1 MKNNNNSG
9 AQRPQASSISPQN
22 QQRSSWSLILGAA
35 FLMAT
40 SAVGP
45 GFLTQTTVFTQTL
58 GASFA
63 FVILVSI
70 ILDIGAQLNIWRVI
84 VVSKKRAQD
93 IANELLP
100 GLGAAIA
107 GAVALGGLAFNIG
120 NLGGAGLGVNVLFPA
135 VTPIAGAAMSAVIA
149 ITLFLLKDAG
159 RMMDRFAIFMGGALI
174 AMTLYVMFS
183 TEPPLGEALYRAV
196 WPEKL
201 NILAIVTLVG
211 GTVGGYITF
220 AGAHRLIDAG
230 VVGQKAIPE
239 VNRGSISAI
248 SLASV
253 VRVILF
259 LAALGV
265 LSKGAIFD
273 SANPP
278 ASMFQHAA
286 GNLGY
291 KLFGLVLWAAAI
303 TSVIGA
309 AYTSVSFL
317 KTLHPFIERNS
328 RGFIIG
334 FIVTS
339 CLIFCFIGKPVYLL
353 IIAGALNG
361 FILPVTLGI
370 ILLAARK
377 TAIVGEAY
385 QHPLWL
391 SAFGWL
397 ITVVMAGMSVYTIF
411 IMIFG

>member
-1 MKNNNNSG
+1 MSSDKKINEPLV
-9 AQRPQASSISPQN
+9 AASNTRKQDG
-22 QQRSSWSLILGAA
+22 RGGFSWSLIMGAA

-45 GFLTQTTVFTQTL
+45 GFLTQTTVFTQSL

-70 ILDIGAQLNIWRVI
+70 ILDIGAQLNIWRII

-93 IANELLP
+93 IANDLLP
-100 GLGAAIA
+100 GLGYVIA
-107 GAVALGGLAFNIG
+107 GMVALGGLAFNIG
-120 NLGGAGLGVNVLFPA
+120 NIGGAGLGMNVLFPDI
-135 VTPIAGAAMSAVIA
+135 TPIFGALISAIVAVA
-149 ITLFLLKDAG
+149 IFILKDAA
-159 RMMDRFAIFMGGALI
+159 RMMDRFTILMGAALI
-174 AMTLYVMFS
+174 VMTLYVLFS
-183 TEPPLGEALYRAV
+183 TSPPVGEALYRAV

-201 NILAIVTLVG
+201 NVLAIITLVG

-230 VVGQKAIPE
+230 VTGEKALSQ

-265 LSKGAIFD
+265 VTSGVTLDPS
-273 SANPP
+273 NPP

-286 GNLGY
+286 GNIGY
-291 KLFGLVLWAAAI
+291 KIFGLVLWAAAI

-317 KTLHPFIERNS
+317 KTLHPVIESHARK
-328 RGFIIG
+328 FIIG
-334 FIVTS
+334 FIVISTF
-339 CLIFCFIGKPVYLL
+339 IFCFIGKPITLL
-353 IIAGALNG
+353 IVAGALNG
-361 FILPVTLGI
+361 FILPATLSI
-370 ILLAARK
+370 MLIAAKRSS
-377 TAIVGEAY
+377 IVGSY
-385 QHPLWL
+385 KHPIWMSL
-391 SAFGWL
+391 FGWGITGMMAIMSLYTLYML
-397 ITVVMAGMSVYTIF
+397 II
-411 IMIFG
+411 

>member
-1 MKNNNNSG
+1 M
-9 AQRPQASSISPQN
+9 SIDKVK
-22 QQRSSWSLILGAA
+22 QQPVNDSILKPSTTGGFNWSLILGAA

-70 ILDIGAQLNIWRVI
+70 FLDIGAQLNIWRVI

-93 IANELLP
+93 IANDLLS
-100 GLGAAIA
+100 GLGFVIA
-107 GAVALGGLAFNIG
+107 GTVALGGLAFNIG
-120 NLGGAGLGVNVLFPA
+120 NLGGAGMGMNVLFPNI
-135 VTPIAGAAMSAVIA
+135 TPVAGAAISAVIA
-149 ITLFLLKDAG
+149 ISLFLLKDASKE
-159 RMMDRFAIFMGGALI
+159 MDRFTIVMGASLMV
-174 AMTLYVMFS
+174 MTLYVLLS
-183 TEPPLGEALYRAV
+183 TSPPVGEALYRSV

-201 NILAIVTLVG
+201 NVLAIVTLVG

-230 VVGQKAIPE
+230 VTGQEALPQ
-239 VNRGSISAI
+239 VNSGSISAI

-253 VRVILF
+253 VRVVLF

-265 LSKGAIFD
+265 ISTGVTLD
-273 SANPP
+273 PENPT

-286 GNLGY
+286 GNIGY
-291 KLFGLVLWAAAI
+291 KLFGLVLWTAAI

-317 KTLHPFIERNS
+317 KTLHPFIARNT

-334 FIVTS
+334 FILAS
-339 CLIFCFIGKPVYLL
+339 SLIFCFIGKPVTLL
-353 IIAGALNG
+353 IVAGALNG
-361 FILPVTLGI
+361 FILPATLSI
-370 ILLAARK
+370 MLIAARK
-377 TAIVGEAY
+377 SAIVGDY
-385 QHPLWL
+385 KHPVWM
-391 SAFGWL
+391 SVFGWL
-397 ITVVMAGMSVYTIF
+397 ITIMMAAMSLYTLF
-411 IMIFG
+411 IMSFG

>member
-1 MKNNNNSG
+1 MTIEKS
-9 AQRPQASSISPQN
+9 AQDTAGELNFIQTNKKQIN
-22 QQRSSWSLILGAA
+22 WSLIMGAA

-93 IANELLP
+93 IANDLLP
-100 GLGAAIA
+100 GLGIAIA

-120 NLGGAGLGVNVLFPA
+120 NLGGAGMGMNVIFPGI
-135 VTPIAGAAMSAVIA
+135 TPVVGAAISAVIA

-159 RMMDRFAIFMGGALI
+159 KVMDRFTIVMGGALI
-174 AMTLYVMFS
+174 AMTLYVLFS
-183 TEPPLGEALYRAV
+183 TEPPIGEAVYRAV

-201 NILAIVTLVG
+201 DVLAIVTLVG

-230 VVGQKAIPE
+230 VTGKESLPQ

-253 VRVILF
+253 VRIILF

-265 LSKGAIFD
+265 ISTGVTLDPS
-273 SANPP
+273 NPP

-286 GNLGY
+286 GDVGY
-291 KLFGLVLWAAAI
+291 KIFGLVLWTAAI

-317 KTLHPFIERNS
+317 KTLHPFIEKNS
-328 RGFIIG
+328 RAFTIG
-334 FIVTS
+334 FIATS
-339 CLIFCFIGKPVYLL
+339 SLIFCFIGKPVILL
-353 IIAGALNG
+353 IVAGAVNG

-370 ILLAARK
+370 MLIASRK
-377 TAIVGEAY
+377 KAIVGDDY
-385 QHPLWL
+385 HHPVWL
-391 SAFGWL
+391 SVFGWL
-397 ITVVMAGMSVYTIF
+397 ITAMMALMSIYTLY
-411 IMIFG
+411 IMLLT

>member
-1 MKNNNNSG
+1 M
-9 AQRPQASSISPQN
+9 SIDKVK
-22 QQRSSWSLILGAA
+22 QQPVNDSILKPSTKGGFNWSLILGAA

-70 ILDIGAQLNIWRVI
+70 FLDIGAQLNIWRVI

-93 IANELLP
+93 IANDLLP
-100 GLGAAIA
+100 GLGFVIA
-107 GAVALGGLAFNIG
+107 GTVALGGLAFNIG
-120 NLGGAGLGVNVLFPA
+120 NLGGAGMGMNVLFPNI
-135 VTPIAGAAMSAVIA
+135 TPVAGAAISAVIA
-149 ITLFLLKDAG
+149 ISLFLLKDASKE
-159 RMMDRFAIFMGGALI
+159 MDRFTIVMGASLMV
-174 AMTLYVMFS
+174 MTLYVLLS
-183 TEPPLGEALYRAV
+183 TSPPVSEALYRSV

-201 NILAIVTLVG
+201 NVLAIVTLVG

-220 AGAHRLIDAG
+220 TGAHRLIDAG
-230 VVGQKAIPE
+230 VTGQEALPQ
-239 VNRGSISAI
+239 VNSGSISAI

-265 LSKGAIFD
+265 ISTGVTLD
-273 SANPP
+273 PENPT

-286 GNLGY
+286 GNIGY
-291 KLFGLVLWAAAI
+291 KLFGLVLWTAAI

-317 KTLHPFIERNS
+317 KTLHPFIARNT

-334 FIVTS
+334 FILAS
-339 CLIFCFIGKPVYLL
+339 SLIFCFIGKPVTLL
-353 IIAGALNG
+353 IVAGALNG
-361 FILPVTLGI
+361 FILPATLSI
-370 ILLAARK
+370 MLIAARK
-377 TAIVGEAY
+377 SAIVGDY
-385 QHPLWL
+385 KHPVWM
-391 SAFGWL
+391 SMFGWL
-397 ITVVMAGMSVYTIF
+397 ITIMMAAMSLYTLF
-411 IMIFG
+411 IMTFG

>member
-1 MKNNNNSG
+1 MSTDKMKQQLAND
-9 AQRPQASSISPQN
+9 SISKPSTKGGLN
-22 QQRSSWSLILGAA
+22 WSLIMGAA

-70 ILDIGAQLNIWRVI
+70 FLDIGAQLNIWRVI

-93 IANELLP
+93 IANDLLP
-100 GLGAAIA
+100 GLGFVVA
-107 GAVALGGLAFNIG
+107 GTVALGGLAFNIG
-120 NLGGAGLGVNVLFPA
+120 NLGGAGMGMHVLFPG
-135 VTPIAGAAMSAVIA
+135 VSPVVGAAISAVIA
-149 ITLFLLKDAG
+149 ISIFLLKDASKE
-159 RMMDRFAIFMGGALI
+159 MDRFTIVMGASLI
-174 AMTLYVMFS
+174 VMTLYVLLS
-183 TEPPLGEALYRAV
+183 ISPPVGEALYRSV

-201 NILAIVTLVG
+201 NVLAIVTLVG

-230 VVGQKAIPE
+230 VTGQEALPQ
-239 VNRGSISAI
+239 VNSGSISAI

-253 VRVILF
+253 VRVVLF

-265 LSKGAIFD
+265 ISTGVTLD
-273 SANPP
+273 PENPT

-286 GNLGY
+286 GNIGY
-291 KLFGLVLWAAAI
+291 KLFGLVLWTAAI

-317 KTLHPFIERNS
+317 KTLHPFIDRNT

-334 FIVTS
+334 FILASSLV
-339 CLIFCFIGKPVYLL
+339 FCFIGKPVTLL
-353 IIAGALNG
+353 IVAGALNG
-361 FILPVTLGI
+361 FILPATLSI
-370 ILLAARK
+370 MLIAARK
-377 TAIVGEAY
+377 SAIVGDY
-385 QHPLWL
+385 RHPVWM
-391 SAFGWL
+391 SVFGWL
-397 ITVVMAGMSVYTIF
+397 ITIMMAAMSLYTLF
-411 IMIFG
+411 IMI

>member
-1 MKNNNNSG
+1 MSTDKVV
-9 AQRPQASSISPQN
+9 QQPASDSISKPSVKGGFN
-22 QQRSSWSLILGAA
+22 WSLIMGAA

-45 GFLTQTTVFTQTL
+45 GFLTQTTVFTETL

-93 IANELLP
+93 IANDLLP
-100 GLGAAIA
+100 GLGFAIA
-107 GAVALGGLAFNIG
+107 GTVALGGLAFNIG
-120 NLGGAGLGVNVLFPA
+120 NLGGAGMGMNVLFPGI
-135 VTPIAGAAMSAVIA
+135 TPVAGAAISAVIA
-149 ITLFLLKDAG
+149 ISIFLLKDASQK
-159 RMMDRFAIFMGGALI
+159 MDRFTIVMGASLI
-174 AMTLYVMFS
+174 VMTLYVLFS
-183 TEPPLGEALYRAV
+183 TSPPVGEALYRSV

-201 NILAIVTLVG
+201 NVLAIVTLVG

-220 AGAHRLIDAG
+220 SGAHRLIDAG
-230 VVGQKAIPE
+230 VTGQEALPQ

-259 LAALGV
+259 LAVLGV
-265 LSKGAIFD
+265 ISTGVILD
-273 SANPP
+273 PENPP

-286 GNLGY
+286 GNIGY
-291 KLFGLVLWAAAI
+291 KLFGLVLWTAAV

-317 KTLHPFIERNS
+317 KTLHPFIERNT

-334 FIVTS
+334 FILAS
-339 CLIFCFIGKPVYLL
+339 SLIFCFIGKPVTLL
-353 IIAGALNG
+353 IVAGALNG
-361 FILPVTLGI
+361 FILPVTLSI
-370 ILLAARK
+370 MLIAARK
-377 TAIVGEAY
+377 SAIVGDY
-385 QHPLWL
+385 QHPAWM
-391 SAFGWL
+391 SVFGWL
-397 ITVVMAGMSVYTIF
+397 IAIMMAAMSLYTLF

>member
-1 MKNNNNSG
+1 M
-9 AQRPQASSISPQN
+9 SIDKVK
-22 QQRSSWSLILGAA
+22 QQPVNDSIFKPSTKGGFNWSLILGAA

-70 ILDIGAQLNIWRVI
+70 FLDIGAQLNIWRVI

-100 GLGAAIA
+100 GLGFVIA
-107 GAVALGGLAFNIG
+107 GTVALGGLAFNIG
-120 NLGGAGLGVNVLFPA
+120 NFGGAGMGMNVLFP
-135 VTPIAGAAMSAVIA
+135 VISPVAGAAISAVIA
-149 ITLFLLKDAG
+149 ISLFLLKDASKE
-159 RMMDRFAIFMGGALI
+159 MDRFAIVMGASLMVMI
-174 AMTLYVMFS
+174 LYVLLS
-183 TEPPLGEALYRAV
+183 TSPPIGEALYRSV

-201 NILAIVTLVG
+201 NVLAIVTLVG

-230 VVGQKAIPE
+230 VAGQEALPQ
-239 VNRGSISAI
+239 VNSGSISAI

-253 VRVILF
+253 VRVVLF

-265 LSKGAIFD
+265 ISTGAILD
-273 SANPP
+273 PENPT
-278 ASMFQHAA
+278 ASMFQYAA
-286 GNLGY
+286 GNIGY
-291 KLFGLVLWAAAI
+291 KLFGLVLWTAAI

-317 KTLHPFIERNS
+317 KTLHPFIDRNT

-334 FIVTS
+334 FILAS
-339 CLIFCFIGKPVYLL
+339 SLIFCFIGKPVTLL
-353 IIAGALNG
+353 IVAGALNG
-361 FILPVTLGI
+361 FILPATLSI
-370 ILLAARK
+370 MLIAARK
-377 TAIVGEAY
+377 SAIVGDY
-385 QHPLWL
+385 KHPVWM
-391 SAFGWL
+391 SVFGWL
-397 ITVVMAGMSVYTIF
+397 ITIMMAAMSLYTLF
-411 IMIFG
+411 IMSFG

>member
-1 MKNNNNSG
+1 MI
-9 AQRPQASSISPQN
+9 QQPASDSISKPSAKGGFN
-22 QQRSSWSLILGAA
+22 WSLIMGAA

-70 ILDIGAQLNIWRVI
+70 FLDIGAQLNIWRVI

-93 IANELLP
+93 IANDLLP
-100 GLGAAIA
+100 GLGFAIA
-107 GAVALGGLAFNIG
+107 GTVALGGDWHLISVTA
-120 NLGGAGLGVNVLFPA
+120 VLVWETSYFQGI
-135 VTPIAGAAMSAVIA
+135 TPVAGAAISAVIA
-149 ITLFLLKDAG
+149 ISIFLLKDASKE
-159 RMMDRFAIFMGGALI
+159 MDRFTIVMGASLI
-174 AMTLYVMFS
+174 VMTLYVLFS
-183 TEPPLGEALYRAV
+183 TSPPVGEALYRSV

-201 NILAIVTLVG
+201 NVLAIVTLVG

-230 VVGQKAIPE
+230 VTGQEALPQ

-253 VRVILF
+253 VRVVLF

-265 LSKGAIFD
+265 ISTGVILD
-273 SANPP
+273 PENPP

-286 GNLGY
+286 GNIGY
-291 KLFGLVLWAAAI
+291 KLFGLVLWTAAI

-317 KTLHPFIERNS
+317 KTLHPFIARNT
-328 RGFIIG
+328 RGFIIA
-334 FIVTS
+334 FILAS
-339 CLIFCFIGKPVYLL
+339 SLIFCFIGKPVTLL
-353 IIAGALNG
+353 IVAGALNG
-361 FILPVTLGI
+361 FILPVTLSI
-370 ILLAARK
+370 MLIAARK
-377 TAIVGEAY
+377 SAIVGDY
-385 QHPLWL
+385 RHPVWM
-391 SAFGWL
+391 SVFGWL
-397 ITVVMAGMSVYTIF
+397 ITIMMAAMSLYTLF

>member
-1 MKNNNNSG
+1 M
-9 AQRPQASSISPQN
+9 SIDKVK
-22 QQRSSWSLILGAA
+22 QQPVNDSILKPSTKGGFNWSLILGAA

-70 ILDIGAQLNIWRVI
+70 FLDIGAQLNIWRVI

-93 IANELLP
+93 IANDLLP
-100 GLGAAIA
+100 GLGFVIA
-107 GAVALGGLAFNIG
+107 STVALGGLAFNIG
-120 NLGGAGLGVNVLFPA
+120 NLGGAGMGMNVLFPNITP
-135 VTPIAGAAMSAVIA
+135 VTGAAISAVIA
-149 ITLFLLKDAG
+149 ISLFLLKDAS
-159 RMMDRFAIFMGGALI
+159 REMDRFTIVMGASLMV
-174 AMTLYVMFS
+174 MTLYVLLS
-183 TEPPLGEALYRAV
+183 TSPPVGEALYRSV

-201 NILAIVTLVG
+201 NVLAIVTLVG

-230 VVGQKAIPE
+230 VAGQEALPQ
-239 VNRGSISAI
+239 VNSGSISAI

-265 LSKGAIFD
+265 ISTGVTLD
-273 SANPP
+273 PENPT

-286 GNLGY
+286 GNIGY
-291 KLFGLVLWAAAI
+291 KLFGLVLWTAAI

-317 KTLHPFIERNS
+317 KTLHPFIARNT

-334 FIVTS
+334 FILASSLT
-339 CLIFCFIGKPVYLL
+339 FCFIGKPVTLL
-353 IIAGALNG
+353 IVAGALNG
-361 FILPVTLGI
+361 FILPATLSI
-370 ILLAARK
+370 MLIAARK
-377 TAIVGEAY
+377 SAIVGDY
-385 QHPLWL
+385 KHPLWM
-391 SAFGWL
+391 SVFGWL
-397 ITVVMAGMSVYTIF
+397 ITIMMAAMSLYTLF
-411 IMIFG
+411 IMTFG